1 MKSQKLKHKG
11 NKKLNYTLLRSK
23 SQEKYL
29 DLRKKNLSALD
40 TKINA
45 SLSNL
50 NNLLN
55 KLDRTKELVLYNN
68 FDKKDIKAL
77 KNLDNNALI
86 LTKNLRKEA
95 NKATQLSYGYNL
107 GSYDLETFLE
117 YLRKKKE
124 KIIKIKK
131 GNKNRSIE
139 IEEINKDKL
148 DNYKKEFD
156 LAYAGI
162 NRDEKIKN
170 NTFLKNQKRMRDLYN
185 LKLELNLIE
194 QKKKI
199 GEKRSFDDIKR
210 IPSSLK
216 DRDYKKDYKYQR
228 IKSKY
233 FQMYELSNSFKI
245 ENELMEKNI
254 LNEDYQT
261 DEDIFITDNK
271 NILPIKKKSLLKD
284 GDNIKDNNIK
294 NNNDNNKLLNK
305 KKKPFSAKII
315 KDSKQIKNFNNSAII
330 NSEINKTNNSK
341 QAIRLRL
348 NSGTNSNNN
357 LININNKFKNMG
369 LYKKIYEN
377 NFRNRTNQLISQIN
391 SKYSTKSSSRPL
403 SSLSNF
409 NSTSLHFIN
418 NNNKKKNMNRSM
430 TNIYTS
436 NTLKSSKS
444 FKKYISQINKILR
457 FSDYTT
463 ENFRKNFKELN
474 KQKLFVK
481 STKKIFERKKI
492 VNIDKIIK
500 NLNLD
505 KNPHSLINDKK
516 LIYNNSLK
524 VKLMLNLKNRE
535 ILNTII
541 LTLFDEQRRANNF
554 FVDTSLYEKNIKKYE
569 RNKIYNRMS
578 NKIIN
583 FEKKHDKE
591 QIFDEL
597 DKMDENVE
605 EFIKK
610 IEKKDIFDEKEY
622 KFIMVKN
629 KNMKMMD
636 REKRGKINFNGNLHK
651 KHLFNKYKTIV

>member
-1 MKSQKLKHKG
+1 
-11 NKKLNYTLLRSK
+11 
-23 SQEKYL
+23 
-29 DLRKKNLSALD
+29 
-40 TKINA
+40 
-45 SLSNL
+45 
-50 NNLLN
+50 
-55 KLDRTKELVLYNN
+55 
-68 FDKKDIKAL
+68 
-77 KNLDNNALI
+77 
-86 LTKNLRKEA
+86 
-95 NKATQLSYGYNL
+95 
-107 GSYDLETFLE
+107 
-117 YLRKKKE
+117 
-124 KIIKIKK
+124 
-131 GNKNRSIE
+131 
-139 IEEINKDKL
+139 
-148 DNYKKEFD
+148 
-156 LAYAGI
+156 
-162 NRDEKIKN
+162 
-170 NTFLKNQKRMRDLYN
+170 MRDLYN

-357 LININNKFKNMG
+357 LININNNIKNMG

>member
-1 MKSQKLKHKG
+1 MHLFWYPMPKDFSFL
-11 NKKLNYTLLRSK
+11 
-23 SQEKYL
+23 
-29 DLRKKNLSALD
+29 NLSIFLAILILI
-40 TKINA
+40 KY
-45 SLSNL
+45 NL
-50 NNLLN
+50 IFYF
-55 KLDRTKELVLYNN
+55 LY
-68 FDKKDIKAL
+68 
-77 KNLDNNALI
+77 ALI

-124 KIIKIKK
+124 KFIKIKK
-131 GNKNRSIE
+131 ENKNRSIE

-305 KKKPFSAKII
+305 KKKPFSAIII

-348 NSGTNSNNN
+348 NSGTNSNSNF
-357 LININNKFKNMG
+357 ININNNIKNMG

>member
-1 MKSQKLKHKG
+1 M
-11 NKKLNYTLLRSK
+11 
-23 SQEKYL
+23 
-29 DLRKKNLSALD
+29 D

-139 IEEINKDKL
+139 IEEINQDKL

-156 LAYAGI
+156 LAYAGN

-348 NSGTNSNNN
+348 NSGTNSNSNF
-357 LININNKFKNMG
+357 IKINNNIKNMG

-418 NNNKKKNMNRSM
+418 NNKKKKNMNRSM

-629 KNMKMMD
+629 KNMKLMD